1 MVDEWIT
8 NKGEN
13 PLEFVNQEANQLEVN
28 DEDIS
33 NAVTRSIL
41 NKRVHLKAKLK
52 TNLIKARSKIN
63 QKSSTN
69 IDFQA

>member
-1 MVDEWIT
+1 
-8 NKGEN
+8 
-13 PLEFVNQEANQLEVN
+13 VN

-69 IDFQA
+69 IDF